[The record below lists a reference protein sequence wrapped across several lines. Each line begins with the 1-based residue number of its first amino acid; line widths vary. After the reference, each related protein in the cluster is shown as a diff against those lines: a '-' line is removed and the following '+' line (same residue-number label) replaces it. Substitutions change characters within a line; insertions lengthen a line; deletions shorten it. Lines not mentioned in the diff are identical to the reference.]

1 MKITKFYIDKAK
13 YRAEDNLGKIIS
25 VEINYWKNTF
35 KISKENGK
43 LERVAKNLLRQKHKV
58 NFADKLLK

>member
-13 YRAEDNLGKIIS
+13 YRAKDNLGKIIS

-43 LERVAKNLLRQKHKV
+43 LERVAKNLLKQKHKV